1 MQPTSDTP
9 EVKARAFIDCEKQ
22 FHLGFLPT
30 ECANPLTATLEN
42 DFRRDRVAGVATL
55 QRPDRSITPVMR
67 KVFASD
73 EYSALVDAFTR
84 VLTAPKG
91 RIIFSGCGATGRLSI
106 LLETIWRDFFV
117 RRATELS
124 DTELTLADRVESIMT
139 GGDFALIKAV
149 EAFEDYAQGGA
160 KQVEERGIGPDDIL
174 VGITEGGETSS
185 VLGTLQEASERG
197 AACFLLFNNP
207 TSLLWERLDRCR
219 KAIDNPAITV
229 IDLFCGPMALAG
241 STRMQA
247 TTSEQLVASAALET
261 ALCRTL
267 PRFAPEAEENRADL
281 YDALL
286 DSLESAPV
294 RKGLADAIAFEEE
307 LYRDGGKL
315 TYLADEC
322 MLDLFTDTTERSP
335 TFMLPPFCSTEER
348 DLAPSWA
355 FVKNPLMPTTTCWT
369 HMMHRA
375 PRCLEWSAEDYRAL
389 NMPDVARKP
398 PRITNADLMRY
409 PIGNEPA
416 PERSDNLPL
425 SAATVFTV
433 GKPDA
438 DFLAAAR
445 AFPGAFTKRTELHV
459 GKGAPA
465 LAKGESGLV
474 AIPVEWKASPLEIW
488 RHLAVKLSLNT
499 ISTGTMVRLGRV
511 AGNWMSWV
519 NVSNKK
525 LIDRGVRL
533 LSDLG
538 KIPYEDACVRLFK
551 AMDFV
556 EHHDW
561 GHGDKPSPVQVALRE
576 IQG

>member
-1 MQPTSDTP
+1 MQPNPDTP
-9 EVKARAFIDCEKQ
+9 EAKARAFIDHERQ

-42 DFRRDRVAGVATL
+42 DFRRDRITGVATL

-73 EYSALVDAFTR
+73 EFSALADAFTR
-84 VLTAPKG
+84 VLSAPKG
-91 RIIFSGCGATGRLSI
+91 RIVFSGCGATGRLSI
-106 LLETIWRDFFV
+106 LLETIWRDFFI
-117 RRATELS
+117 RRASELS
-124 DTELTLADRVESIMT
+124 ADERALADRVESIMT

-160 KQVEERGIGPDDIL
+160 RQVAERGLGPEDVL

-185 VLGTLQEASERG
+185 VLGTLQAASERG

-207 TSLLWERLDRCR
+207 AQLLRERLDRCR
-219 KAIDNPAITV
+219 RAIDNPAITV
-229 IDLFCGPMALAG
+229 LDLFCGPMALAG

-247 TTSEQLVASAALET
+247 TTSEQLVASIALET
-261 ALCRTL
+261 ALCRVL
-267 PRFAPEAEENRADL
+267 PRFAPEAGGDGSDL

-286 DSLESAPV
+286 DSLESDAV

-307 LYRDGGKL
+307 LYRNGGKL

-335 TFMLPPFCSTEER
+335 TFMLPPFRSTEER
-348 DLAPSWA
+348 HLAPSWA
-355 FVKNPLMPTTTCWT
+355 FVKNPLVPTTTCWT
-369 HMMHRA
+369 RLMHRA
-375 PRCLEWSAEDYRAL
+375 PRCLEWTAEDYRAL
-389 NMPDVARKP
+389 GMPDVARKP
-398 PRITNADLMRY
+398 PRITSEDLLRY

-416 PERSDNLPL
+416 PERSDDLPF
-425 SAATVFTV
+425 SAAVVFTV
-433 GKPDA
+433 GTPA
-438 DFLAAAR
+438 PAFLAAAR
-445 AFPGAFTKRTELHV
+445 AFPGAFTKRAEIHIGTEP
-459 GKGAPA
+459 PA
-465 LAKGESGLV
+465 SSEGESATVSLP
-474 AIPVEWKASPLEIW
+474 IEWKASPLELW

-538 KIPYEDACVRLFK
+538 KTSYEDACIRLFR

-556 EHHDW
+556 DRHDW
-561 GHGDKPSPVQVALRE
+561 GQKDRPSPVQVALRE
-576 IQG
+576 LQR